1 MVTRETEGEK
11 MKDKAS
17 VQKRLKHKKRKR
29 LLKYLAIVLIL
40 FSFIAIFSSLIFRAY
55 KENLFSV
62 QNIQI
67 EGNSV
72 YNDQTILEYSGLQK
86 GENIFLVNLNK
97 VRYNIEKETHFSK
110 ITLTKVMPDTIQ
122 ILIEEKSMIGVIMAG
137 ENYCY
142 FNAEGE
148 LIEKTAYLGNAN
160 LPLLTGFDNIEA
172 DNFYQ
177 PIVMEPQKKISEALD
192 VLNELEQ
199 GGVLNEISELKLQS
213 DENFQIITKEKVVII
228 FNTQADFDKYLNY
241 VISVIQNKKSNLE
254 INLSN
259 GNNPIMKE
267 R

>member
-1 MVTRETEGEK
+1 MATCQKGGK
-11 MKDKAS
+11 MTNKAT

-40 FSFIAIFSSLIFRAY
+40 FSFIAIFSSLIYRAY
-55 KENLFSV
+55 KEKLFSI

-72 YNDQTILEYSGLQK
+72 YNDETILEYSGLQK
-86 GENIFLVNLNK
+86 GENIFLVNLND

-122 ILIEEKSMIGVIMAG
+122 ILIDEKPMIGVVMAD
-137 ENYCY
+137 EDYCY
-142 FNAEGE
+142 FDAKGQ

-160 LPLLTGFDNIEA
+160 LPLLTGFDNVEA
-172 DNFYQ
+172 KDFYQ
-177 PIVMEPQKKISEALD
+177 PIIMEPQSKVSEALE
-192 VLNELEQ
+192 VLNQLEQ
-199 GGVLNEISELKLQS
+199 GGVLNEISELELRS

-228 FNTQADFDKYLNY
+228 FNNQTDFDKYLNY
-241 VISVIQNKKSNLE
+241 VISVIQNKKNNLE